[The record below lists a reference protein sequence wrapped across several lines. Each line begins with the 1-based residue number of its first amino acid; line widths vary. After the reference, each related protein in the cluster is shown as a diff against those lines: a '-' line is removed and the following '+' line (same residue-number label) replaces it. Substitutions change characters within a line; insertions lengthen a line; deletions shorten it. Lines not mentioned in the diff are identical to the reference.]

1 VLHAMARNHANSY
14 VPFVLALS
22 LLHRGSLKSAPL
34 APDAERYLQR
44 LAAKSLEEQKKIEAS
59 DSVDFE
65 TYRARYLS
73 PELLKL

>member
-1 VLHAMARNHANSY
+1 MARNHADSF
-14 VPFVLALS
+14 VSFVLALS
-22 LLHRGSLKSAPL
+22 LLHKGSLRSTPMPA
-34 APDAERYLQR
+34 DAERYFVR
-44 LAAKSLEEQKKIEAS
+44 LAEKSLEEQKKIEAS